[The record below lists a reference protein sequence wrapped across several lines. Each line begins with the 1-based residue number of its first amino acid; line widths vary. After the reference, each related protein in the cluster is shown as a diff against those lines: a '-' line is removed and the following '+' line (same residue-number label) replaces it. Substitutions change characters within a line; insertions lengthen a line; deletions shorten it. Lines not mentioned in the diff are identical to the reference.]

1 MGLHTE
7 TMALG
12 SVITGGL
19 IVAPLPLPTG
29 RLASQGAAW
38 KAVPPPSLAGLHL
51 ILANQSTAL
60 QEGHQSFVTLA
71 THYRPLAEAC
81 LLSVAEMHYF
91 HCPS

>member
-7 TMALG
+7 TIPKG
-12 SVITGGL
+12 CVITGGL

-29 RLASQGAAW
+29 RLESRGAAW
-38 KAVPPPSLAGLHL
+38 KAVPQPSLAGLHL

-60 QEGHQSFVTLA
+60 QEGHQCFVTSA

-81 LLSVAEMHYF
+81 PLSVADMHYF
-91 HCPS
+91 